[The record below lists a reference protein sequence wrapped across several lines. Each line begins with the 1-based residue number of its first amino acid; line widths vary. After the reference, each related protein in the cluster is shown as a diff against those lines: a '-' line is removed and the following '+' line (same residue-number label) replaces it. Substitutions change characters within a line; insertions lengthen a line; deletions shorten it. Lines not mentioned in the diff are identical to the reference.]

1 MLQLVSGDNKG
12 RNKGPEK
19 MKVLRKCIVLFCCMV
34 LCVVMAGCGSAEKKE
49 NKSNPDQL
57 TVMTTL
63 FPYYDF
69 VRAVVGEEKEVH
81 VELLMSPGQDSH
93 SFEPTPSDIVKMDE
107 ADVFI
112 YNGGSIENWV
122 EEVMDSLENKS
133 QIRMRMM
140 DYVKVLAEDH
150 ENLDEIYGAGHD
162 HEHEEE
168 EHQDNGYE
176 GQEAY
181 VHEEAD
187 EHIWTSP
194 AYAMTLVQKICD
206 TLCKV
211 MPEKENIF
219 RENAENYVNQIKKVD
234 NQFTNIVNHSQK
246 KEIIF
251 ADKFPLKYFA
261 QEYGLN
267 YYAAFLGCSG
277 DTEPSA
283 KTVAFLIDKIKE
295 RGINGVFYLELSSQ
309 AMADVI
315 CDDTDVKKY
324 QFHSC
329 HNITQEQFDSGVT
342 YVDLMWENAEAL
354 AEVFNE
360 TEK

>member
-1 MLQLVSGDNKG
+1 
-12 RNKGPEK
+12 
-19 MKVLRKCIVLFCCMV
+19 MKVLRKCIVLFCCIA
-34 LCVVMAGCGSAEKKE
+34 LCSGMAGCGSAERKE
-49 NKSNPDQL
+49 KNSGTYKL

-140 DYVKVLAEDH
+140 DYVEVLEEDH
-150 ENLDEIYGAGHD
+150 ENLNEIYGAGHN
-162 HEHEEE
+162 HEMEEGHDHEEE
-168 EHQDNGYE
+168 EENGYE
-176 GQEAY
+176 EGEK
-181 VHEEAD
+181 HGDEEEEEHGEVD

-194 AYAMTLVQKICD
+194 AYAMSLVQKICD
-206 TLCKV
+206 TLCEV
-211 MPEKENIF
+211 VPEKENIF
-219 RENAENYVNQIKKVD
+219 RKNAKDYVNQIKKVD
-234 NQFTNIVNHSQK
+234 KQFINIVNHSQK

>member
-1 MLQLVSGDNKG
+1 MSTAALLFLPASLLLDRLLGEAPSRWHPVCGMGWLALRMEEGLRRGDSGPG
-12 RNKGPEK
+12 
-19 MKVLRKCIVLFCCMV
+19 MTLR
-34 LCVVMAGCGSAEKKE
+34 G
-49 NKSNPDQL
+49 
-57 TVMTTL
+57 
-63 FPYYDF
+63 
-69 VRAVVGEEKEVH
+69 
-81 VELLMSPGQDSH
+81 H
-93 SFEPTPSDIVKMDE
+93 SQHE
-107 ADVFI
+107 A
-112 YNGGSIENWV
+112 
-122 EEVMDSLENKS
+122 
-133 QIRMRMM
+133 
-140 DYVKVLAEDH
+140 
-150 ENLDEIYGAGHD
+150 
-162 HEHEEE
+162 HEEP
-168 EHQDNGYE
+168 
-176 GQEAY
+176 
-181 VHEEAD
+181 D

-194 AYAMTLVQKICD
+194 AYAMRLVQKICD
-206 TLCKV
+206 TLCEV

-219 RENAENYVNQIKKVD
+219 WKNAKDYVNQIKKVD
-234 NQFTNIVNHSQK
+234 KQFTNIVNHSQK

-267 YYAAFLGCSG
+267 YYAAFPGCSG